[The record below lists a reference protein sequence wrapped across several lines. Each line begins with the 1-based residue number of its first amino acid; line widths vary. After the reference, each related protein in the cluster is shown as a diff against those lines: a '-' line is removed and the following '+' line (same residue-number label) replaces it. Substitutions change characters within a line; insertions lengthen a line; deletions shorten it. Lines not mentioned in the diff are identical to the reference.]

1 MVGSVSYNLLDGSV
15 TDALTGRQG
24 LDEGLAIIR
33 DLPDLTGRVDVESVL
48 DVVFKEFCIGK

>member
-24 LDEGLAIIR
+24 LDEGLTIIR